1 MQLDHKAIK
10 DAWAKSLSYKDF
22 NELSGH
28 LDLDAGAV
36 DSLLKYSYRNSHKF
50 VK

>member
-10 DAWAKSLSYKDF
+10 EAWAKSLGYNNF
-22 NELSGH
+22 NELSEK

-36 DSLLKYSYRNSHKF
+36 DSLLKYSYKHSDKF
-50 VK
+50 TK